1 MARRARFVGFG
12 TEDGGAKIPA
22 TVEPGERRG
31 RRHGHGL
38 GLRPSRYVGRHR
50 VVEETNGHRPDRP
63 DRAERSERPDR
74 AEARKAKKA
83 NDFGFGS

>member
-1 MARRARFVGFG
+1 MARRARLVGFE
-12 TEDGGAKIPA
+12 TEDGAARIQA
-22 TVEPGERRG
+22 TVEAGERRG

-50 VVEETNGHRPDRP
+50 VEEETNGHRPDRAERP
-63 DRAERSERPDR
+63 ARAER
-74 AEARKAKKA
+74 RKAKKA

>member
-1 MARRARFVGFG
+1 VEEEDMARRTRFVGFG

-50 VVEETNGHRPDRP
+50 LVEESNGHRPDRAER
-63 DRAERSERPDR
+63 RAER
-74 AEARKAKKA
+74 KASKT

>member
-1 MARRARFVGFG
+1 MARRARLVGFG
-12 TEDGGAKIPA
+12 TDEVAARFPA
-22 TVEPGERRG
+22 IVEAGERRG

-50 VVEETNGHRPDRP
+50 VVEETNGHRPDRA
-63 DRAERSERPDR
+63 DRHERPDR
-74 AEARKAKKA
+74 SERRKAKKA

>member
-1 MARRARFVGFG
+1 MARRARLVGFG
-12 TEDGGAKIPA
+12 TEEVAARFPA
-22 TVEPGERRG
+22 SVEAGERRG

-50 VVEETNGHRPDRP
+50 VVEEMNGHRPDRAEHP
-63 DRAERSERPDR
+63 DRAER
-74 AEARKAKKA
+74 RKAKKA